1 MSKKIRCKRLYRAAT
16 IGVDDINEEART
28 VEISFSSTAPVDRK
42 FGTEILEHGADNV
55 DLSQLTDGG
64 AVLSDHN
71 TNIQIG
77 VVERAWLAVNQGRAL
92 IRFSRKDKA
101 EEEFRDVIDGIR
113 RNVSVGYSI
122 QEMRE
127 TPRSNEV
134 RVTRWKPLEISLVS
148 VAADPTVGV
157 GREAEEEND
166 ITVITEANIMTE
178 ETNTEQAE
186 TRAAEQQ
193 PAQPAQP
200 VRAENPP
207 VDAQQ
212 IRNEELGRI
221 TNIEKLGRHFSQVDL
236 ATKAINEGM
245 PLEKFRMVLIDAIKD
260 ERSHQSTIGMDRKD
274 IQRYSFLRAIASQAF
289 PNDKRIQA
297 DSAYELELSQ
307 ATAQASKQQARG
319 IIIPYDML
327 QTRAP
332 LAAGTATAAA
342 ELVGTDHLAGSFIE
356 VLRNRMVAMS
366 LGTTMLTGLVG
377 NVGIP
382 KQDSS
387 ADAVWIDPEGADST
401 EAAYTTATV
410 SLTPRTVGA
419 NIPYTRQLLL
429 QSDPS
434 VELLT
439 RNDLAAK
446 LALAID
452 LAVFYGTGA
461 NGQPSGIATQ
471 VTQGTAFA
479 AAVPT
484 YGEIVDLESAV
495 AVANADF
502 GSMGYAVEPAMR
514 GSFKQ
519 TEKFASTGMTI
530 WEPGNTLN
538 GYPAGVSS
546 QITSGDV
553 FFGNF
558 SSGILGMW
566 GGLDITVDPY
576 SLSKSGSVLVVALQ
590 SVDYAI
596 RWLEA
601 FAWSNDGV

>member
-1 MSKKIRCKRLYRAAT
+1 MSKKLKSKRLYRAAK
-16 IGVDDINEEART
+16 IRADDIDQDART
-28 VEISFSSTAPVDRK
+28 VELSFSSTESVDRD
-42 FGTEILEHGADNV
+42 FGQEVLLHGEDNV
-55 DLSQLTDGG
+55 DLSRLNDGG
-64 AVLSDHN
+64 AVLSDHDPSR
-71 TNIQIG
+71 QIG
-77 VVERAWLAVNQGRAL
+77 VVERAWIAGNKGYAQ
-92 IRFSRKDKA
+92 IRFSKNPAAQA
-101 EEEFRDVIDGIR
+101 ELADVQDNIR
-113 RNVSVGYSI
+113 RNVSVGYRI
-122 QEMRE
+122 NKLRQRG
-127 TPRSNEV
+127 EV
-134 RVTRWKPLEISLVS
+134 MEAISWTPLEVSLVS
-148 VAADPTVGV
+148 IAADPTVGI
-157 GREAEEEND
+157 GRAADEEND
-166 ITVITEANIMTE
+166 IFLITEVDTMPDEIQTE
-178 ETNTEQAE
+178 QVEQAE
-186 TRAAEQQ
+186 TRAVEQQ
-193 PAQPAQP
+193 TAQP
-200 VRAENPP
+200 VRAETPP
-207 VDAQQ
+207 VDVQQ
-212 IRNEELGRI
+212 IRREELARI
-221 TNIEKLGRHFSQVDL
+221 SEIEALGRNFEQVEL
-236 ATKAINEGM
+236 ARKAINAGT
-245 PLEKFRMVLIDAIKD
+245 PLETFRTHLIKAISD
-260 ERSHQSTIGMDRKD
+260 SRQHQTVIGMERKD

-289 PNDKRIQA
+289 PNDKRIQ
-297 DSAYELELSQ
+297 STCGYELELSQ
-307 ATAQASKQQARG
+307 AAAQSSGQQARG

-342 ELVGTDHLAGSFIE
+342 ELVGTDHLASSFIE

-576 SLSKSGSVLVVALQ
+576 TLSKSGSVLVVALQ